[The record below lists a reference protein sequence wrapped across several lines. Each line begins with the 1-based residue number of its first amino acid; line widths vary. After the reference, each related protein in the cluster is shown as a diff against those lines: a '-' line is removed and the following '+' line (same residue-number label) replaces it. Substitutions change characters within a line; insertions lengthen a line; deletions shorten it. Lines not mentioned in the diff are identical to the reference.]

1 MKIVRNYSKKLTI
14 LRNKSAVKIFGVKKP
29 INKYIAYK
37 QKDEFLS
44 KLVFFITLTLIFQIW
59 LFNPSS
65 FTISVKPLILEI

>member
-44 KLVFFITLTLIFQIW
+44 KLVFFIPLTLISKYGY
-59 LFNPSS
+59 LTRVLS
-65 FTISVKPLILEI
+65 LYL

>member
-14 LRNKSAVKIFGVKKP
+14 LRNKSAVKIFGVKET

-44 KLVFFITLTLIFQIW
+44 KLVFFIALTLISKYGY
-59 LFNPSS
+59 LTRVLSPY
-65 FTISVKPLILEI
+65 L

>member
-1 MKIVRNYSKKLTI
+1 MKIVWNYSKKLTI

-44 KLVFFITLTLIFQIW
+44 KLVFFIPLTLISKYGY
-59 LFNPSS
+59 LTRVLS
-65 FTISVKPLILEI
+65 LYL

>member
-44 KLVFFITLTLIFQIW
+44 KLVFFIVLTFISKCGYLIQV
-59 LFNPSS
+59 LSPYR
-65 FTISVKPLILEI
+65 

>member
-1 MKIVRNYSKKLTI
+1 MKIVWNYSKKLTI

-44 KLVFFITLTLIFQIW
+44 KLVFFIALTLISKYGY
-59 LFNPSS
+59 LTRVLSPY
-65 FTISVKPLILEI
+65 L

>member
-44 KLVFFITLTLIFQIW
+44 KLVFFIALTLISKCGY
-59 LFNPSS
+59 LTRVLSPY
-65 FTISVKPLILEI
+65 L

>member
-44 KLVFFITLTLIFQIW
+44 KLVFFITLTF
-59 LFNPSS
+59 
-65 FTISVKPLILEI
+65 ISKCGYLTRVLSPYL

>member
-44 KLVFFITLTLIFQIW
+44 KLVFFIALTFISKCGYLIRV
-59 LFNPSS
+59 LSPYR
-65 FTISVKPLILEI
+65 

>member
-44 KLVFFITLTLIFQIW
+44 KLVFFI
-59 LFNPSS
+59 
-65 FTISVKPLILEI
+65 PLILISKYGYLTRVLSLYL

>member
-44 KLVFFITLTLIFQIW
+44 KLVFFIPLTLISKYGYLTQV
-59 LFNPSS
+59 LSPY
-65 FTISVKPLILEI
+65 L

>member
-14 LRNKSAVKIFGVKKP
+14 LRNKSAVNIFGVKKP

-44 KLVFFITLTLIFQIW
+44 KLVFFIALTLISKYGY
-59 LFNPSS
+59 LTRVLSPY
-65 FTISVKPLILEI
+65 L

>member
-44 KLVFFITLTLIFQIW
+44 KLVFYYINVYFQIW

>member
-14 LRNKSAVKIFGVKKP
+14 LRNKSAVKIFAVKKP

-44 KLVFFITLTLIFQIW
+44 KLVFFIVLTF
-59 LFNPSS
+59 
-65 FTISVKPLILEI
+65 ISKCGYLTRVLSPYL

>member
-44 KLVFFITLTLIFQIW
+44 KLVFFIALTLISKYGY
-59 LFNPSS
+59 LTRVLSPY
-65 FTISVKPLILEI
+65 L

>member
-1 MKIVRNYSKKLTI
+1 MKIVRNYSKKLSI

-44 KLVFFITLTLIFQIW
+44 KLVFFIALTLISKYGY
-59 LFNPSS
+59 LTRVLSPY
-65 FTISVKPLILEI
+65 L

>member
-44 KLVFFITLTLIFQIW
+44 KLVFFIVLTLISKYGYLTQV
-59 LFNPSS
+59 LSPY
-65 FTISVKPLILEI
+65 L

>member
-1 MKIVRNYSKKLTI
+1 MKILRNYSKKLTI

-44 KLVFFITLTLIFQIW
+44 KLVFFIA
-59 LFNPSS
+59 
-65 FTISVKPLILEI
+65 LILISKYGYLIQVLSPYL

>member
-44 KLVFFITLTLIFQIW
+44 KLVFFITLTF
-59 LFNPSS
+59 
-65 FTISVKPLILEI
+65 ISKYGYLTRVLSPYL

>member
-14 LRNKSAVKIFGVKKP
+14 LRNKSAVKIFGVKKT

-44 KLVFFITLTLIFQIW
+44 KLVFFIALTLISKYGY
-59 LFNPSS
+59 LTRVLSPY
-65 FTISVKPLILEI
+65 L

>member
-37 QKDEFLS
+37 QKDELLS
-44 KLVFFITLTLIFQIW
+44 KLVFFIALTF
-59 LFNPSS
+59 
-65 FTISVKPLILEI
+65 ISKCGYLTRVLSPYL

>member
-37 QKDEFLS
+37 QKDELLS
-44 KLVFFITLTLIFQIW
+44 KLVFFIALTFISKCGYLIRV
-59 LFNPSS
+59 LSPYR
-65 FTISVKPLILEI
+65 

>member
-37 QKDEFLS
+37 QKDEF
-44 KLVFFITLTLIFQIW
+44 II
-59 LFNPSS
+59 
-65 FTISVKPLILEI
+65 

>member
-44 KLVFFITLTLIFQIW
+44 KLVFFITLTLISKYGY
-59 LFNPSS
+59 LTRVLSPY
-65 FTISVKPLILEI
+65 L

>member
-1 MKIVRNYSKKLTI
+1 MKIVWNYSKKLTI

-44 KLVFFITLTLIFQIW
+44 KLVFFILLTLISKYGY
-59 LFNPSS
+59 LTRVLSPY
-65 FTISVKPLILEI
+65 L

>member
-44 KLVFFITLTLIFQIW
+44 KLVFFITLTFISKCGYLIQV
-59 LFNPSS
+59 LSPY
-65 FTISVKPLILEI
+65 L